1 MLFKSVAKGLT
12 SGSERSPVGFG
23 KVRLRRAFAALVG
36 EMPVESTNVEGASCL
51 PGLDKPV
58 DSFQSAAATV
68 DSRLYYLRKC
78 SYLLFR
84 KSKTARL
91 ALSY

>member
-1 MLFKSVAKGLT
+1 MVN
-12 SGSERSPVGFG
+12 R
-23 KVRLRRAFAALVG
+23 RLWNEHHVY
-36 EMPVESTNVEGASCL
+36 
-51 PGLDKPV
+51 LDGIDAV
-58 DSFQSAAATV
+58 DNFQSAAATV